1 MMENAMAE
9 SAKSI
14 GEQVGDLAHAVG
26 GAVGKKAEEVADRSR
41 EMGADLASGLGEK
54 VGAAAD
60 RIGEK
65 SPSLAQHV
73 RDTAD
78 KVNQFADELNDKKA
92 ADLLQSAMDFGRAHP
107 FMMLAGAAL
116 VGFALARVVGPGSA
130 ARSKG
135 DSDSAS

>member
-1 MMENAMAE
+1 MTEA
-9 SAKSI
+9 AKSV

-26 GAVGKKAEEVADRSR
+26 GVVRKKAEEIADRSR
-41 EMGADLASGLGEK
+41 ETGAKLASGLGEK
-54 VGAAAD
+54 AGVVAD
-60 RIGEK
+60 RIEEK

-130 ARSKG
+130 DRSKSHI
-135 DSDSAS
+135 DSVS